1 MEPFNVTELFYAQKR
16 LQDENDGFQSQVAKM
31 EAEINRMRAH
41 IEKESERLAKA
52 IEAART
58 NIQNNIEPGV
68 KR

>member
-1 MEPFNVTELFYAQKR
+1 
-16 LQDENDGFQSQVAKM
+16 
-31 EAEINRMRAH
+31 MRTH
-41 IEKESERLAKA
+41 IESESMRVAKA

>member
-1 MEPFNVTELFYAQKR
+1 MSINLSYS
-16 LQDENDGFQSQVAKM
+16 ENEVQS
-31 EAEINRMRAH
+31 
-41 IEKESERLAKA
+41 LKA